1 MSTAAPTRPDTD
13 IDTDFESMI
22 SKQFNHKLDDS
33 DDPEMFSHYANKE
46 DIVRSA
52 MTGEA
57 IRALCGKTWTPKKS
71 SERFPVC
78 PDCKNIYEQMSPG
91 DE

>member
-33 DDPEMFSHYANKE
+33 DDPELFSHYAGKE
-46 DIVRSA
+46 DILRSA
-52 MTGEA
+52 LSGEP
-57 IRALCGKTWTPKKS
+57 IRALCGKIWTPKKDPG
-71 SERFPVC
+71 RFPVC
-78 PDCKNIYEQMSPG
+78 PDCKDIFDSMPPV
-91 DE
+91 D